1 MDVIVCN
8 HSLPVVP
15 KRHTS
20 HETVGLELYVCQYI
34 SRLFLCFHFKVN
46 ISAIIGWKFC
56 TVIYGSQIMHHGDF
70 VDLLT
75 FELHWQVDIFGLK
88 SNVYTI
94 IF

>member
-34 SRLFLCFHFKVN
+34 SRLFLCFHFKV
-46 ISAIIGWKFC
+46 SAIIGWKFC

-88 SNVYTI
+88 SNVYTV